1 MTPMEAVHLLERI
14 ATTFPPDSQ
23 NHQAL
28 ELASKALLHLSQGEG
43 PKQFEEFLSTFD
55 GGLTKEQQDRLRHLG
70 LQP

>member
-1 MTPMEAVHLLERI
+1 MKPMDAVQLLEEI
-14 ATTFPPDSQ
+14 AKTFPPDSQ

-28 ELASKALLHLSQGEG
+28 KFAAKALLHVSQGDAQ
-43 PKQFEEFLSTFD
+43 KQFEVFLSTFD